1 MGCNKLKNRIND
13 VVSASIYSENPD
25 FPKKGMLIEIT
36 NLCNDACIFCFNKNM
51 TREKGFIDPNLVDKV
66 LNEAYELGMREVGF
80 YTTGEPLL
88 NKNLEDYI
96 YKAKTIGYQ
105 YVYITTNGVLADIS
119 RIKKLIEKGLD
130 SIKFSI
136 NAINSDEYRFIHGK
150 SDFDKVITNLKEL
163 YNYRFKNNISINIFV
178 SYIKTK
184 YTDKSVE
191 EIKEFFNNI
200 CDEVVIMNVENQ
212 GGLQPEI
219 NDLLLS
225 ESDVELDTTKK
236 MPCSYPFKS
245 VIVTREGYLTAC
257 CLDFQNYLAYAD
269 LNKTSLKEAWDN
281 EVIRKLRKEQLES
294 NPSNTIC
301 SNCVYNSNI
310 QPTPL
315 VKEFSSEF
323 KYSNFFNREC
333 LIKRINEYLSKNGK
347 Y

>member
-1 MGCNKLKNRIND
+1 MECNKLKNRIND
-13 VVSASIYSENPD
+13 VVNANIYSESPE

-51 TREKGFIDPNLVDKV
+51 VREKGFIDPKLVDKV

-88 NKNLEDYI
+88 NKKLEDYI
-96 YKAKTIGYQ
+96 YKAKNIGYK

-119 RIKKLIEKGLD
+119 RMKKLIEKGLD
-130 SIKFSI
+130 SVKFSI
-136 NAINSDEYRFIHGK
+136 NAIDSDEYKFIHGK
-150 SDFDKVITNLKEL
+150 SDFEKVIANLKEL
-163 YNYRFKNNISINIFV
+163 YDYKLKNNIPINIFV

-184 YTDKSVE
+184 YTEKSIT
-191 EIKEFFNNI
+191 EIEEFFNNI
-200 CDEVVIMNVENQ
+200 CDEVAIMNVENQ

-245 VIVTREGYLTAC
+245 VIITREGYLTAC

-269 LNKTSLKEAWDN
+269 LNKVSLEEAWNN
-281 EVIRKLRKEQLES
+281 EIIRKLRRKQLES
-294 NPSNTIC
+294 DPSNTIC

-310 QPTPL
+310 RPIPL
-315 VKEFSSEF
+315 IKELSSKFEYNNFSD
-323 KYSNFFNREC
+323 REC
-333 LIKRINEYLSKNGK
+333 LVKRINDFLNFKNNK
-347 Y
+347 